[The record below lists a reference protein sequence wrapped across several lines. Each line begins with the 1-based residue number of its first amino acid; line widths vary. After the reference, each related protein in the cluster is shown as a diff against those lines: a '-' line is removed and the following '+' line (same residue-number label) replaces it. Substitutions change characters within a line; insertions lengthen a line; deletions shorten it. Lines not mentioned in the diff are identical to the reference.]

1 MSRIQIH
8 SVEVKDYRQFH
19 GKQRID
25 LETGGKKNINVI
37 EGENGSGKSNLLN
50 AITFCLYDTEE
61 HLEESKEEGLNV
73 YPYGNRDRLE
83 DLNEGEEL
91 NGYVEVRFGR
101 DRPEYRF
108 KRAFT
113 TVKKGENQFSDA
125 SDDLTL
131 QRKEGTDWDIKDDP
145 IAHLNQILPVDVRD
159 YYLFDGE
166 RLDTFFE
173 EDYSENVKKGIVDV
187 SHIDLLERS
196 EDHLERVR
204 DQIQDKDDFSGKEDE
219 LREELNELREDLD
232 DLNGEKE
239 DIVSNLEETR
249 RLIKEKE
256 SKLEDSDDK
265 YIRSRQEQ
273 RSKAKDRLKS
283 LRSRKEDLQNRS
295 GDALAEAAP
304 IVYCYDAL
312 DFTLEQINE
321 LHEKGKLPPRI
332 QDYFIQELLEEGEC
346 ICGES
351 IEEEHERE
359 LENLLEEVEQGLDED
374 ENLEGKSEIPRIQDV
389 GTEKVSQLLDLR
401 GQIREV
407 EEEIDETETEIN
419 EIKEEL
425 KHYDTSD
432 EDIDV
437 DAIENQLDD
446 LEDREDTLKG
456 QKEDIVSD
464 IALKQKEVDEK
475 DEELTRELKKKEKH
489 QDLVKKLEFLEQSI
503 DHVNDIQQTVLGE
516 IRSQAQEKIEE
527 YFNQLIW
534 KDEEYE
540 IVLEED
546 YTIRVLDEFG
556 MDKIGS
562 LSAGEKQVLALSFM
576 SALTCISGFEAPI
589 VIDTPLGRISSEP
602 RNRIAEN
609 IPDYIE
615 GTQLTFLMTDSEY
628 TTQVE
633 SRMKDSI
640 SNEYLLNNSGLKT
653 EVVER

>member
-1 MSRIQIH
+1 M
-8 SVEVKDYRQFH
+8 
-19 GKQRID
+19 
-25 LETGGKKNINVI
+25 
-37 EGENGSGKSNLLN
+37 
-50 AITFCLYDTEE
+50 
-61 HLEESKEEGLNV
+61 
-73 YPYGNRDRLE
+73 
-83 DLNEGEEL
+83 
-91 NGYVEVRFGR
+91 
-101 DRPEYRF
+101 
-108 KRAFT
+108 
-113 TVKKGENQFSDA
+113 
-125 SDDLTL
+125 
-131 QRKEGTDWDIKDDP
+131 
-145 IAHLNQILPVDVRD
+145 
-159 YYLFDGE
+159 
-166 RLDTFFE
+166 
-173 EDYSENVKKGIVDV
+173 
-187 SHIDLLERS
+187 
-196 EDHLERVR
+196 
-204 DQIQDKDDFSGKEDE
+204 
-219 LREELNELREDLD
+219 
-232 DLNGEKE
+232 
-239 DIVSNLEETR
+239 
-249 RLIKEKE
+249 
-256 SKLEDSDDK
+256 
-265 YIRSRQEQ
+265 
-273 RSKAKDRLKS
+273 
-283 LRSRKEDLQNRS
+283 
-295 GDALAEAAP
+295 
-304 IVYCYDAL
+304 
-312 DFTLEQINE
+312 
-321 LHEKGKLPPRI
+321 
-332 QDYFIQELLEEGEC
+332 
-346 ICGES
+346 
-351 IEEEHERE
+351 
-359 LENLLEEVEQGLDED
+359 DED

-407 EEEIDETETEIN
+407 EEEISDTETEIN

-425 KHYDTSD
+425 KQYDTSD

-437 DAIENQLDD
+437 DAIEDQLDD
-446 LEDREDTLKG
+446 LEDREETLKD

-464 IALKQKEVDEK
+464 IALKQEEVDNK
-475 DEELTRELKKKEKH
+475 DEELTKELKKKEKH

-503 DHVNDIQQTVLGE
+503 DHVNEIQQTVLGE

-576 SALTCISGFEAPI
+576 SALTSISGFEAPI

-640 SNEYLLNNSGLKT
+640 SNEYLLSNSGLKT

>member
-8 SVEVKDYRQFH
+8 SVEVKDYRQFR
-19 GKQRID
+19 GKQRIE
-25 LETGGKKNINVI
+25 LETDDKKNINVI

-73 YPYGNRDRLE
+73 YPYANRDRLE
-83 DLNEGEEL
+83 DLDEGEEL

-108 KRAFT
+108 KRSFITA
-113 TVKKGENQFSDA
+113 KKGENEFSDA

-131 QRKEGTDWDIKDDP
+131 QRKEGTDWDIKNDP
-145 IAHLNQILPVDVRD
+145 NAHLNQILPVDVRY

-173 EDYSENVKKGIVDV
+173 EEYAEKVKKGIVDV
-187 SHIDLLERS
+187 SHIDLLERA
-196 EDHLERVR
+196 EQHLERVR

-219 LREELNELREDLD
+219 IREKLNKKRDELDELKH
-232 DLNGEKE
+232 EKE
-239 DIVSNLEETR
+239 DIVSNLNKTR
-249 RLIKEKE
+249 RLIKQKK

-265 YIRSRQEQ
+265 YVRSKQEQ

-283 LRSRKEDLQNRS
+283 LRSRKEDLQDQS
-295 GDALAEAAP
+295 GNVLAEAAP

-312 DFTLEQINE
+312 DFTLDQINE

-332 QDYFIQELLEEGEC
+332 QDYFIRELLEEGEC
-346 ICGES
+346 ICGET
-351 IEEEHERE
+351 IEEEHEHE
-359 LENLLEEVEQGLDED
+359 LNELLEEVETGIDED
-374 ENLEGKSEIPRIQDV
+374 KNLEGKSEIPHIQDV

-401 GQIREV
+401 QQIRDV

-419 EIKEEL
+419 EITEEL
-425 KHYDTSD
+425 KQYDTSD

-437 DAIENQLDD
+437 DAIEDQLKD
-446 LEDREDTLKG
+446 LEDREEKLED
-456 QKEDIVSD
+456 QKENIVKD
-464 IALKQKEVDEK
+464 IALKQDEVNKK
-475 DEELTRELKKKEKH
+475 DEELTEELKKKEKH
-489 QDLVKKLEFLEQSI
+489 QDLVKKLEFMEQSI
-503 DHVNDIQQTVLGE
+503 DHVNDIQETVLTE

-576 SALTCISGFEAPI
+576 SALTSISGFEAPI

>member
-19 GKQRID
+19 GRQRIE
-25 LETGGKKNINVI
+25 LETDGNKNINVI

-73 YPYGNRDRLE
+73 YPYGNRDKLE
-83 DLNEGEEL
+83 YLDEGEEL

-108 KRAFT
+108 KRSFT

-196 EDHLERVR
+196 EQHLKRVR

-219 LREELNELREDLD
+219 IRDELNTRKDELKDL
-232 DLNGEKE
+232 KE
-239 DIVSNLEETR
+239 DKKEIVSNLKETR

-265 YIRSRQEQ
+265 YVRSKQEQ
-273 RSKAKDRLKS
+273 RSKAKDRLKT
-283 LRSRKEDLQNRS
+283 LRNRKGDLQNRS
-295 GDALAEAAP
+295 GDVLAEAAP

-332 QDYFIQELLEEGEC
+332 QDYFIRDLLDEGEC
-346 ICGES
+346 ICGEP
-351 IEEEHERE
+351 IEEEQEHELKE
-359 LENLLEEVEQGLDED
+359 LLEEVEQGLDED
-374 ENLEGKSEIPRIQDV
+374 ENLEGKNEIPRIQ
-389 GTEKVSQLLDLR
+389 
-401 GQIREV
+401 
-407 EEEIDETETEIN
+407 
-419 EIKEEL
+419 
-425 KHYDTSD
+425 
-432 EDIDV
+432 
-437 DAIENQLDD
+437 
-446 LEDREDTLKG
+446 
-456 QKEDIVSD
+456 
-464 IALKQKEVDEK
+464 
-475 DEELTRELKKKEKH
+475 
-489 QDLVKKLEFLEQSI
+489 
-503 DHVNDIQQTVLGE
+503 
-516 IRSQAQEKIEE
+516 
-527 YFNQLIW
+527 
-534 KDEEYE
+534 
-540 IVLEED
+540 
-546 YTIRVLDEFG
+546 
-556 MDKIGS
+556 
-562 LSAGEKQVLALSFM
+562 
-576 SALTCISGFEAPI
+576 
-589 VIDTPLGRISSEP
+589 
-602 RNRIAEN
+602 
-609 IPDYIE
+609 
-615 GTQLTFLMTDSEY
+615 
-628 TTQVE
+628 
-633 SRMKDSI
+633 
-640 SNEYLLNNSGLKT
+640 
-653 EVVER
+653 